1 MGCPTELTLCI
12 VRGDSFQQTVS
23 FSATGWEDV
32 VVNPE
37 LYEGRMVFRE
47 RQDDSVPDLLTLT
60 ALIQIEAEPT
70 YPDPS
75 MFMIFTADTQE
86 TQALPDW
93 TEVAFVEL
101 RALSGATVQRL
112 YNAAVTLED

>member
-32 VVNPE
+32 VDNPE

-60 ALIQIEAEPT
+60 ALIQIEAGPT
-70 YPDPS
+70 YSETFGDLA
-75 MFMIFTADTQE
+75 IDFTR
-86 TQALPDW
+86 
-93 TEVAFVEL
+93 VEWVRRGL
-101 RALSGATVQRL
+101 TDV
-112 YNAAVTLED
+112 